1 MATAATSGS
10 PSKSATTSLEEYMR
24 VQQDLV
30 REASLA
36 LPHSFSQCTYSLGY
50 IRQPVYLCQTCPEA
64 KGVCASCSIACH
76 ADHEQIEL
84 FPKRH
89 FRCDCPTTSIAHSC
103 TLHKRPELENEENQY
118 GQNFQGLF
126 CRCHRTYDAA
136 TEREAMIQCLACEDW
151 FHESCCNLRE
161 RPPPRGSTPP
171 PEPAVQSPP
180 SSDTSP
186 TTEAPTASPTS
197 SASPS
202 TTSPTSSAPTTSL
215 TPSTDCA
222 SFVAPSSAPPTT
234 NDDATSEA
242 SDDEDDLP
250 PALITPDDYEAF
262 VCGACVQRIEVLKR
276 YAGSAE
282 AVMVR
287 RGDLVGRGAGQ
298 QWVKIDGEEV
308 DVEVD
313 GEVVDGKIDGET
325 PAIGE
330 KRPHDEDAEHES
342 KRRRLSK
349 QPEGQTSSAQA
360 SVGNNLPSTQADQG
374 TSAPVETQPSP
385 CRAPRGPTSSASE
398 PRTDTS
404 AAGKNLDAAGPRTD
418 TAGKALD
425 TAGKILEAVARG
437 DYSLGT
443 GDVFLTREDFRERW
457 CRCEECLPSL
467 LANKFLLEDEETW
480 EPPEDEDSGRS
491 LEELGLRALN
501 NLPRDRAIDGIM
513 HFNALKDHLVG
524 YLRPFAQE
532 GKVVGETDVRSF
544 FAELMAARAKPGL

>member
-1 MATAATSGS
+1 MTTAATTES
-10 PSKSATTSLEEYMR
+10 PSKGATTSLEEYMR

-103 TLHKRPELENEENQY
+103 TLHRRPELENEENQY

-171 PEPAVQSPP
+171 PEPTAQSLP
-180 SSDTSP
+180 SSVTSL
-186 TTEAPTASPTS
+186 TT
-197 SASPS
+197 PS
-202 TTSPTSSAPTTSL
+202 TSADTAASNTSAATTAP
-215 TPSTDCA
+215 TPSTDPA
-222 SFVAPSSAPPTT
+222 SSLAPSSAPPTT
-234 NDDATSEA
+234 EGDAA
-242 SDDEDDLP
+242 SDTSDNDLP
-250 PALITPDDYEAF
+250 PALITPDHYEAF

-282 AVMVR
+282 AVMVG
-287 RGDLVGRGAGQ
+287 RGNLVGRGAGQ
-298 QWVKIDGEEV
+298 QWVKIDGEDADV
-308 DVEVD
+308 DIEGKDADVATD
-313 GEVVDGKIDGET
+313 GRIDEGQ
-325 PAIGE
+325 PATGE
-330 KRPHDEDAEHES
+330 KRRLDEEEAAQEP
-342 KRRRLSK
+342 KRRRVSE
-349 QPEGQTSSAQA
+349 QPEGEVFTAQTP
-360 SVGNNLPSTQADQG
+360 GGD
-374 TSAPVETQPSP
+374 SP
-385 CRAPRGPTSSASE
+385 APRGPAKGTSSSASGPE
-398 PRTDTS
+398 TS
-404 AAGKNLDAAGPRTD
+404 AAGPRT
-418 TAGKALD
+418 D

-457 CRCEECLPSL
+457 CRCEDCLPL
-467 LANKFLLEDEETW
+467 FLANKFLLEDEETW